1 MKDYMKI
8 YQEWLSNPYFDEDTK
23 AELRA
28 IEGDENE
35 IKERFYMDLEFGTA
49 GLRGVIGAGINR
61 INIYVVRRATQGLA
75 NYIIKQGGA
84 DKGVAIAYDSRHMS
98 PEFAMEAAMTLAAN
112 GIKAYKFESL
122 RPTPEL
128 SFAVRELGCIAGI
141 NITASHNPPEY
152 NGYKVYW
159 EDGAQ
164 FTPPHD
170 KGVTEEVLAIED
182 LSTVKTTDEA
192 SATAAGKY
200 EVIGREIDDKYIAQV
215 KAQVVNQKAIDEMQ
229 DQISIVYTPLHG
241 TGNIPARR
249 VMKELGF
256 THVYVVPEQE
266 LPDGGFPTVSYPNPE
281 AAEAFSLGLKLAAEK
296 NADLVLATDPDAD
309 RLGVYVKDAG
319 SGEYIPLTGNMSGSL
334 LCEYVLSQKKA
345 AGKIPDD
352 GQVIKSIV
360 STNLIDAV
368 AKEYGCE
375 LIEVL
380 TGFKWIGQQVLKN
393 EKTGRGTYLFGMEES
408 YGCLIG
414 TYARDKDA
422 ISATAALCE
431 AAAYY
436 KQKGMTLWDAMVAM
450 YEKYGYYKDAVKS
463 IGLSGIEGLA
473 KIQSI
478 METLRNNTPKEV
490 GGYKVVSARD
500 YKLDT
505 IKDMASGEVKP
516 TGLPSSNVLYYDL
529 NDGAWICVRP
539 SGTEPKI
546 KFYYGIKGSSMEDA
560 DAKSEALGAAVMA
573 MVDKMM

>member
-8 YQEWLSNPYFDEDTK
+8 YQEWLSNPYFDEATK
-23 AELRA
+23 EELRA
-28 IEGDENE
+28 IEGNENE

-49 GLRGVIGAGINR
+49 GLRGIIGAGINR
-61 INIYVVRRATQGLA
+61 MNIYVVRRATQGLA
-75 NYIIKQGGA
+75 NYIIKQGA
-84 DKGVAIAYDSRHMS
+84 ANKGVAIAYDSRHMS

-128 SFAVRELGCIAGI
+128 SFAVRELGCVAGI

-192 SATAAGKY
+192 SATAAGLY
-200 EVIGREIDDKYIAQV
+200 QVIGQEIDDKYIAQV

-229 DQISIVYTPLHG
+229 DQITIVYTPLHG
-241 TGNIPARR
+241 TGNIPARS

-266 LPDGGFPTVSYPNPE
+266 LPNGDFPTVSYPNPE
-281 AAEAFSLGLKLAAEK
+281 AKEAFELGLKLAKEK
-296 NADLVLATDPDAD
+296 DADLVLATDPDAD
-309 RLGVYVKDAG
+309 RLGVYVKDTK

-334 LCEYVLSQKKA
+334 LCEYVLSQKQA
-345 AGKIPDD
+345 AGKIPAD
-352 GQVIKSIV
+352 GQVVKSIV

-368 AKEYGCE
+368 AKSYGAE

-380 TGFKWIGQQVLKN
+380 TGFKWIGKQILKN
-393 EKTGRGTYLFGMEES
+393 ETTGHGTYLFGMEES

-436 KQKGMTLWDAMVAM
+436 KQKGMTLWDAMIAM
-450 YEKYGYYKDAVKS
+450 YEKYGYYKDAVKA

-478 METLRNNTPKEV
+478 METLRNNTPTEV
-490 GGYKVVSARD
+490 GGYKVTSARD

-505 IKDMASGEVKP
+505 IKNMATGEVKP

-529 NDGAWICVRP
+529 EDGAWICVRP

-546 KFYYGIKGSSMEDA
+546 KFYFGVKGTSLKDA
-560 DAKSEALGAAVMA
+560 EEKENALGAAVMA

>member
-1 MKDYMKI
+1 MKDYKAI
-8 YQEWLSNPYFDEDTK
+8 YEEWLSNPYFDQETK
-23 AELRA
+23 EELRA
-28 IEGDENE
+28 IRADEKE

-61 INIYVVRRATQGLA
+61 MNIYTVRRATQGLA
-75 NYIIKQGGA
+75 DYILEQGGA
-84 DKGVAIAYDSRHMS
+84 ERGVAIAYDSRRMS
-98 PEFAMEAAMTLAAN
+98 PEFSDEAARTLAAN
-112 GIKAYKFESL
+112 GIKAYRFESL

-170 KGVTEEVLAIED
+170 KGVTEKVMAITD
-182 LSTVKTTDEA
+182 LSAVRTMSREEAEA
-192 SATAAGKY
+192 SGLYVT
-200 EVIGREIDDKYIAQV
+200 IGAEIDDKYIAQV
-215 KAQVVNQKAIDEMQ
+215 KAQVVNQAAIDRMQ

-256 THVYVVPEQE
+256 EHVYVVSEQE
-266 LPDGGFPTVSYPNPE
+266 LPDGNFPTVSYPNPE
-281 AAEAFSLGLKLAAEK
+281 AEEAFELGLKLAKEK

-309 RLGVYVKDAG
+309 RLGVYVKDDK
-319 SGEYIPLTGNMSGSL
+319 SGEYIPLTGNMSGAL
-334 LCEYVLSQKKA
+334 LCDYVLSQKQA
-345 AGKIPDD
+345 NGQIPAD
-352 GQVIKSIV
+352 GQVVKSIV
-360 STNLIDAV
+360 TTNLVDAV
-368 AKEYGCE
+368 AAHYGAE

-380 TGFKWIGQQVLKN
+380 TGFKWIGKQILKN
-393 EKTGRGTYLFGMEES
+393 EQEGKGTYLFGMEES

-414 TYARDKDA
+414 SYARDKDA

-436 KQKGMTLWDAMVAM
+436 KEKGMTLWDAMIAM
-450 YEKYGYYKDAVKS
+450 YEKYGYYKDAVQAISLK
-463 IGLSGIEGLA
+463 GIEGLE
-473 KIQSI
+473 KIQKI
-478 METLRNNTPKEV
+478 MEYFRNNTPAEFA
-490 GGYKVVSARD
+490 GSKVISVRD
-500 YKLDT
+500 YKADT
-505 IKDMASGEVKP
+505 IRDMASGEVKP

-529 NDGAWICVRP
+529 EDQAWLCVRP

-546 KFYYGIKGSSMEDA
+546 KFYYGVKGTSLADA
-560 DAKSEALGAAVMA
+560 DEKSEKLGQAVQKLVEPML
-573 MVDKMM
+573 